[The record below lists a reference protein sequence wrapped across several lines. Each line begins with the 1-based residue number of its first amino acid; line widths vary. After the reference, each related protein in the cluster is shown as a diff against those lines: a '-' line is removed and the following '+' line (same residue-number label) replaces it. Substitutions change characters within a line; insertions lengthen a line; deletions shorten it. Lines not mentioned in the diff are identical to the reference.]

1 MKTFREFLKFN
12 ENKICWRL
20 IFEILIIHKPSLG
33 SYEVPHKIWAR
44 SVQFFNVYWIQT
56 NRQTPRQAKYRRRR
70 LFSLKLVL
78 ATNS

>member
-44 SVQFFNVYWIQT
+44 SVQFF
-56 NRQTPRQAKYRRRR
+56 
-70 LFSLKLVL
+70 
-78 ATNS
+78 